1 MLHELLDEKNIHV
14 CFYHNHGSKELSRN
28 QLKLFMPR
36 TPTEKAQA
44 KKEPQARRIATNTR
58 ILDAALAVF
67 TELGFEHSQ
76 LEQVAA
82 RAGCS
87 RGAIYAQYASKE
99 EVFLALM
106 KQHVQRR
113 FEAMYLGVK
122 AEPEMGKRLG
132 IMRQWFIDQV
142 VDPSLGALTLE
153 FKLYAVRRPES
164 KERLLKLHDELFG
177 DFAKDLPSLLF
188 GNRSSRRARETLD
201 RRLAA
206 LGGALSGMR
215 LESDFRPSLLPAKH
229 LQTLVGELFDT
240 LVRR

>member
-1 MLHELLDEKNIHV
+1 
-14 CFYHNHGSKELSRN
+14 
-28 QLKLFMPR
+28 MPR
-36 TPTEKAQA
+36 TTTRKAQE

-106 KQHVQRR
+106 EERIQTR
-113 FEAMYLGVK
+113 FEAMYLRVK
-122 AEPEMGKRLG
+122 AEPELGKRLG
-132 IMRQWFIDQV
+132 IMRQWLIDQV
-142 VDPSLGALTLE
+142 VDPSLGTLTLE
-153 FKLYAVRRPES
+153 FKLYAVRRAES
-164 KERLLKLHDELFG
+164 KERLLKLYDELFG

-188 GNRSSRRARETLD
+188 GNGLTRRERKTLD
-201 RRLAA
+201 QRLAA
-206 LGGALSGMR
+206 LGGALSGMT
-215 LESDFRPSLLPAKH
+215 LESHFRPSLLPAKQ
-229 LQTLVGELFDT
+229 LQTLVGELFDA
-240 LVRR
+240 LVRI